1 MADGARVE
9 TAVEAGRGAR
19 LCLNWGFVLRLG
31 PFLALV
37 LIGAILSA
45 LSPDFLTW
53 SNLINVA
60 RQVSINAIIG
70 AGMTL
75 VMISGGF
82 DLSVGSIMS
91 LTGVLGIMAM
101 NRFGDGLGALITLA
115 LGAACGMLNGVMV
128 AYGRINAFVATL
140 VGMTIFHGIALVVT
154 DSFPVE
160 RSEGWYRAIGQ
171 GHLGALPIPIYL
183 MAAAFLLLS
192 LVLTRTAFGTAV
204 YAVGGNEEA
213 ARLSGINV
221 ARVRLAVFV
230 LCGLCTAFATLI
242 LMARLSSA
250 QANMGIGAELDAIS
264 AVVIGGTSLAGGEGT
279 ALGTLIGAFTIG
291 FINNGL
297 NLLNIS
303 AHYQL
308 VAKGLVIAAA
318 VILDRQLVH
327 RRA

>member
-1 MADGARVE
+1 MAEGPPAA
-9 TAVEAGRGAR
+9 AVVAQAQAAR
-19 LCLNWGFVLRLG
+19 LRVDRDLFLRLG
-31 PFLALV
+31 PLIGLV
-37 LIGAILSA
+37 LIGAVLSG
-45 LSPDFLTW
+45 LSSSFLTA

-75 VMISGGF
+75 VLIAGGF

-91 LTGVLGIMAM
+91 LSGVVGIMAM
-101 NRFGDGLGALITLA
+101 NRFGDGLGALITLGV
-115 LGAACGMLNGVMV
+115 GAACGLVNGALV
-128 AYGRINAFVATL
+128 AYARINAFVATL
-140 VGMTIFHGIALVVT
+140 AGMTVFHGIALVVT
-154 DSFPVE
+154 DSFPVG
-160 RSEGWYRAIGQ
+160 RSEGWYRSIGQ
-171 GHLGALPIPIYL
+171 GRLAGIPIPIYL
-183 MAAAFLLLS
+183 MVAVFVGLYLI
-192 LVLTRTAFGTAV
+192 LTRTAFGTAV

-221 ARVRLAVFV
+221 ARVRLAVFT
-230 LCGLCTAFATLI
+230 LCGLCTGFATLI

-250 QANMGIGAELDAIS
+250 QANMGMGAELDAIS

-279 ALGTLIGAFTIG
+279 ALGTLIGAFMIG

-308 VAKGLVIAAA
+308 VAKGVVIAVA
-318 VILDRQLVH
+318 VILDRQLA
-327 RRA
+327 RRR

>member
-1 MADGARVE
+1 MADGTPAEARV
-9 TAVEAGRGAR
+9 AAGEVPR
-19 LCLNWGFVLRLG
+19 LRLDWEIVLRLG
-31 PFLALV
+31 PLIGLV
-37 LIGAILSA
+37 LIGAVLSV
-45 LSPDFLTW
+45 LSPDFLTA

-101 NRFGDGLGALITLA
+101 NRFGDGLGALLTFGA
-115 LGAACGMLNGVMV
+115 GAACGLVNGVLV
-128 AYGRINAFVATL
+128 SYGRINAFVATL
-140 VGMTIFHGIALVVT
+140 AGMTIFHGIALVVT
-154 DSFPVE
+154 ESFPVE

-171 GHLGALPIPIYL
+171 GHLAGIPIPIYL
-183 MAAAFLLLS
+183 MASVFVALY
-192 LVLTRTAFGTAV
+192 LVLTRTVFGTAV

-221 ARVRLAVFV
+221 ARVRLAVFT

-279 ALGTLIGAFTIG
+279 ALGTLIGAFIIG
-291 FINNGL
+291 FLNNGL

-308 VAKGLVIAAA
+308 VAKGVVIAVA
-318 VILDRQLVH
+318 VILDRQLLH
-327 RRA
+327 RR

>member
-1 MADGARVE
+1 MADGAQ
-9 TAVEAGRGAR
+9 AGAAIGPTDAPRAHR
-19 LCLNWGFVLRLG
+19 DWDLLVRLG
-31 PFLALV
+31 PFLGLV
-37 LIGAILSA
+37 LIGTALSV
-45 LSPDFLTW
+45 LSPDFLTA

-75 VMISGGF
+75 VMIAGGF

-101 NRFGDGLGALITLA
+101 NRFGDGLGALLTLA
-115 LGAACGMLNGVMV
+115 AGAACGLVNGVMV

-140 VGMTIFHGIALVVT
+140 AGMTIFHGIALVVT
-154 DSFPVE
+154 ESYPVE

-171 GHLGALPIPIYL
+171 GYLAAIPIPIYL
-183 MAAAFLLLS
+183 MATVFLGLY
-192 LVLTRTAFGTAV
+192 LVLTRTTFGTAV

-221 ARVRLAVFV
+221 PRVRLAVFM

-264 AVVIGGTSLAGGEGT
+264 AVVIGGTSLGGGEGT
-279 ALGTLIGAFTIG
+279 AVGTLIGAFIIG

-308 VAKGLVIAAA
+308 VAKGVVIAGA
-318 VILDRQLVH
+318 VILDRQLLH
-327 RRA
+327 RR